1 MIDPAGGVR
10 TFVMVIERG
19 ASRRHLG
26 PLGVQV
32 LIVLLLGL
40 LLPTAC
46 NRGEADGDSGSDI
59 TTAGADL
66 PQVGDFEIVAYQSDA
81 ELGGERVQ
89 FSDVLARGKPVV
101 LNFWAGL
108 CPPCRAEMP
117 EFQEVYDQF
126 SDRILLLG
134 IDLGPF
140 TGLGTSDQGR
150 ALLEDL
156 GITYP
161 AGTTEDASVVSR
173 FQVLGMPTTLFI
185 TADGGIT
192 HKWTGILNREK
203 LTELI
208 EELLAATE
216 S

>member
-1 MIDPAGGVR
+1 
-10 TFVMVIERG
+10 MVTERG
-19 ASRRHLG
+19 SARRRLG
-26 PLGVQV
+26 PLGGKV
-32 LIVLLLGL
+32 LAVLLLGL
-40 LLPTAC
+40 LLPAAC
-46 NRGEADGDSGSDI
+46 NRGEADAAGDSGTPAAS
-59 TTAGADL
+59 ADL
-66 PQVGDFEIVAYQSDA
+66 PRVADFEIVAYQSDA

-89 FSDVLARGKPVV
+89 FSEVLAQGKPVV

-126 SDRILLLG
+126 SDRIVLLG

-173 FQVLGMPTTLFI
+173 FQVLGMPTTIFV
-185 TADGGIT
+185 TPDGGIT
-192 HKWTGILNREK
+192 HKWTGILTREK

-208 EELLAATE
+208 EELLAVTE
-216 S
+216 G

>member
-1 MIDPAGGVR
+1 
-10 TFVMVIERG
+10 MVTERG
-19 ASRRHLG
+19 AARRRPD
-26 PLGVQV
+26 PLGWRV
-32 LIVLLLGL
+32 LAVLALAM
-40 LLPTAC
+40 LLPAAC
-46 NRGEADGDSGSDI
+46 NRGEAGGE
-59 TTAGADL
+59 TEGAGPAADL
-66 PQVGDFEIVAYQSDA
+66 PQVGDFEIVAYQSAA

-140 TGLGTSDQGR
+140 TGLGTSDQGQ
-150 ALLEDL
+150 ALLEEL
-156 GITYP
+156 GVTYP

-173 FQVLGMPTTLFI
+173 FQVLGMPTTMFV
-185 TADGGIT
+185 TPDGGIT
-192 HKWTGILNREK
+192 HKWTGILTREK
-203 LTELI
+203 LTELT
-208 EELLAATE
+208 EELLAVSE
-216 S
+216 G

>member
-1 MIDPAGGVR
+1 MG
-10 TFVMVIERG
+10 TERG
-19 ASRRHLG
+19 GWRRRWGALSAK
-26 PLGVQV
+26 V
-32 LIVLLLGL
+32 LVVLLLGL
-40 LLPTAC
+40 LVPTAC
-46 NRGEADGDSGSDI
+46 NRGEADGNGGSGVTS
-59 TTAGADL
+59 ASADL
-66 PQVGDFEIVAYQSDA
+66 PQVGDFEIVAYQSYA

-89 FSDVLARGKPVV
+89 FSDVLAQGKPVV

-140 TGLGTSDQGR
+140 TGLGSSDQGR

-156 GITYP
+156 GVTYP

-173 FQVLGMPTTLFI
+173 FQVLGMPTTLFV
-185 TADGGIT
+185 TPDGGVT
-192 HKWTGILNREK
+192 HKWTGLLTREK
-203 LTELI
+203 LTELT

-216 S
+216 N